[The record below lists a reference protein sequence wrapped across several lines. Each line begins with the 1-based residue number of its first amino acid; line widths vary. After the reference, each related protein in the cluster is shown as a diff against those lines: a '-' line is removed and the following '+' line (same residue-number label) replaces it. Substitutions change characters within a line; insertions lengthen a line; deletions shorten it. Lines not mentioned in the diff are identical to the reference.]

1 MKERIEQLRKDIIK
15 YNEYYYNKSESLISD
30 EEYDKLL
37 KELKD
42 LEEQYPEYN
51 NPESPTQ
58 KIIVIP
64 SSSFEKTQHLKPM
77 LSLDNVYS
85 IDELKN
91 WFKNFDNDVEFLVE
105 MKMDGASVNLLYEN
119 NKLTIGSS
127 RGNGCVDSNTLLK
140 TKNGYK
146 KICNIDLNDE
156 IATYNFNDN
165 KIEYVKPINIY
176 NNDNKDKWYEI
187 KLENNQT
194 LKLTENHQIWCI
206 NKHKYIKVKDIEIN
220 DEVDFFK

>member
-37 KELKD
+37 KELKN

-51 NPESPTQ
+51 DPESPTQ

-91 WFKNFDNDVEFLVE
+91 WFKNFDNNVEFLVE
-105 MKMDGASVNLLYEN
+105 MKMDGASVNLLYN
-119 NKLTIGSS
+119 NKKLTIASS
-127 RGNGCVDSNTLLK
+127 RGNG
-140 TKNGYK
+140 
-146 KICNIDLNDE
+146 KIGEDI
-156 IATYNFNDN
+156 TQ
-165 KIEYVKPINIY
+165 NIY
-176 NNDNKDKWYEI
+176 QI
-187 KLENNQT
+187 KSNLSNR
-194 LKLTENHQIWCI
+194 
-206 NKHKYIKVKDIEIN
+206 
-220 DEVDFFK
+220 